1 MKKLWAKFGSN
12 ITKLFDNEW
21 FSIHDFLKKR
31 KEAFFP
37 KPVRLTVS
45 ELYKME
51 RDFLKTLPKFLDTL
65 VTTLLILTIIVG
77 LILSIAF
84 VSVQMYSETLY
95 IVQTSGKLVANAANR

>member
-1 MKKLWAKFGSN
+1 MTKSRVAKLRFAC
-12 ITKLFDNEW
+12 
-21 FSIHDFLKKR
+21 
-31 KEAFFP
+31 
-37 KPVRLTVS
+37 TVS

>member
-37 KPVRLTVS
+37 KPVRLTGKS
-45 ELYKME
+45 Q
-51 RDFLKTLPKFLDTL
+51 
-65 VTTLLILTIIVG
+65 
-77 LILSIAF
+77 LSHP
-84 VSVQMYSETLY
+84 
-95 IVQTSGKLVANAANR
+95 